1 MSKQANTKLIG
12 GFVVGAIGLTVAGI
26 LLFGSGKFFSHE
38 KPFVLFFNESVK
50 GLSIGSPVDFKGVKV
65 GEVTDI
71 KIILDK
77 KDLSLGIPVFIKIDP
92 RKISYGA
99 SVNDMMKVVEEK
111 LKGREKFVELLIDN
125 GLRAW
130 MLPVRCSSCA
140 EKSTA

>member
-1 MSKQANTKLIG
+1 M
-12 GFVVGAIGLTVAGI
+12 
-26 LLFGSGKFFSHE
+26 
-38 KPFVLFFNESVK
+38 
-50 GLSIGSPVDFKGVKV
+50 DFKGVKV

-130 MLPVRCSSCA
+130 MLPGRCSRCA
-140 EKSTA
+140 GKGNV

>member
-1 MSKQANTKLIG
+1 M
-12 GFVVGAIGLTVAGI
+12 LTVAGI

-38 KPFVLFFNESVK
+38 EPFVLFFNESVK

-71 KIILDK
+71 KIILDR

-92 RKISYGA
+92 GKKISYGA
-99 SVNDMMKVVEEK
+99 SVNDMMKMVEEK

-130 MLPVRCSSCA
+130 MLPGGARA
-140 EKSTA
+140 AQGKATFERQPA